1 MFVIK
6 HCKNYYSQAVS
17 LCAHINNNVLDTCEI
32 EEGKKGQFEIFRSGE
47 LFLSKED
54 MDRFPTPKD
63 IDEMVDQ
70 LDPYSG

>member
-1 MFVIK
+1 M
-6 HCKNYYSQAVS
+6 S
-17 LCAHINNNVLDTCEI
+17 AHINNNVLDTCEI

>member
-17 LCAHINNNVLDTCEI
+17 LSAHISNNVLDTCEI
-32 EEGKKGQFEIFRSGE
+32 EKGKKGQFEIFRSGE

>member
-6 HCKNYYSQAVS
+6 HCKNYYSEAVS
-17 LCAHINNNVLDTCEI
+17 LSAHINNYVLDTCEI
-32 EEGKKGQFEIFRSGE
+32 EQGETGQFEIFRSGE

-54 MDRFPTPKD
+54 MGRFPEITDVWKM
-63 IDEMVDQ
+63 IDC